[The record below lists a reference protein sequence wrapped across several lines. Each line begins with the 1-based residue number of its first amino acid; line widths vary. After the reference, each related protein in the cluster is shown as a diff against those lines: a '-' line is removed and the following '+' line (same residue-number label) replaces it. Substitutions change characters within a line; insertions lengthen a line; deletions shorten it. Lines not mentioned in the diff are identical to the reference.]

1 MPVHAVSDRKEESYL
16 KLCKLGTMQP
26 QPGRKGEQL

>member
-16 KLCKLGTMQP
+16 KLHKLGTLQH
-26 QPGRKGEQL
+26 QPGEKR